1 MNGEKNI
8 RQLIGRFMQGLTSIE
23 EEEQISQ
30 WFAVHTDVSDDLKPY
45 QQMFAYFD
53 KGMPIDEQM
62 PIDKQMSEN
71 KQMPIDKQIPVEE
84 EIRKP
89 LRNHS
94 RLRPLW
100 CLLAAAAA
108 VSLLV
113 VMTWPAQNGN
123 TPVTPAAMLAQADK
137 DSAETLVPAAE
148 TEVRNQVKQAVRPKM
163 RPRKRGVYRKHLHS
177 PAPPVTWIAQTVIDS
192 MQQSPEALAEAH
204 LQALEEQQNEMLF
217 RLYLVSALQTEDL
230 ASYNDEDDY
239 GQEQENVK

>member
-8 RQLIGRFMQGLTSIE
+8 RQLIGRFMQGLTPIE

-53 KGMPIDEQM
+53 KGMPMDEQM
-62 PIDKQMSEN
+62 PIDKQMS
-71 KQMPIDKQIPVEE
+71 VEE

-89 LRNHS
+89 LRDRL

-100 CLLAAAAA
+100 CFLAAAAA
-108 VSLLV
+108 VALLI
-113 VMTWPAQNGN
+113 VMTWPAQNGDSTA
-123 TPVTPAAMLAQADK
+123 TPSATLAQAEK
-137 DSAETLVPAAE
+137 DSAEAIVPIEE
-148 TEVRNQVKQAVRPKM
+148 TEMKNNVKQTVKPKM
-163 RPRKRGVYRKHLHS
+163 RPRKRGFYRKHLHS

-192 MQQSPEALAEAH
+192 IQQTPEALAEAH

>member
-53 KGMPIDEQM
+53 KGMPMDEQL
-62 PIDKQMSEN
+62 SE
-71 KQMPIDKQIPVEE
+71 DKQIPVEE

-100 CLLAAAAA
+100 CFLAAAAA
-108 VSLLV
+108 VALLV
-113 VMTWPAQNGN
+113 VMTWPAQNGDS
-123 TPVTPAAMLAQADK
+123 TATPAATLAQAEK
-137 DSAETLVPAAE
+137 DSAEAIVPIAE
-148 TEVRNQVKQAVRPKM
+148 TEMKNNVKQTVKPKM
-163 RPRKRGVYRKHLHS
+163 RPRKRGFYRKHLHS

>member
-53 KGMPIDEQM
+53 KGMPMDEQL
-62 PIDKQMSEN
+62 SE
-71 KQMPIDKQIPVEE
+71 DKQIPVEE

-108 VSLLV
+108 VALLV
-113 VMTWPAQNGN
+113 VMTWPAQNSN
-123 TPVTPAAMLAQADK
+123 STVTPSATLAQAEK
-137 DSAETLVPAAE
+137 DSAEAIVPTAE
-148 TEVRNQVKQAVRPKM
+148 TEMKNNVKQTVKPKM

-230 ASYNDEDDY
+230 ASYNDEDEY

>member
-53 KGMPIDEQM
+53 KGMPMDEQL
-62 PIDKQMSEN
+62 SE
-71 KQMPIDKQIPVEE
+71 DKQIPVEE

-100 CLLAAAAA
+100 SLLAAAAA
-108 VSLLV
+108 VALLI

-123 TPVTPAAMLAQADK
+123 TPVTPSATLAQAEK
-137 DSAETLVPAAE
+137 DSAEAIVPIAE
-148 TEVRNQVKQAVRPKM
+148 TEMKNNVKQTVKPKM

-192 MQQSPEALAEAH
+192 IQQTPEALAEAH

>member
-62 PIDKQMSEN
+62 PIDKQTS
-71 KQMPIDKQIPVEE
+71 VEE

-108 VSLLV
+108 VALLV
-113 VMTWPAQNGN
+113 VMTWSAQNSN
-123 TPVTPAAMLAQADK
+123 STVTPSATLAQAEK
-137 DSAETLVPAAE
+137 DSAEAIVPTAE
-148 TEVRNQVKQAVRPKM
+148 TEMKNNVKQTVKPKM
-163 RPRKRGVYRKHLHS
+163 RPRKRGFYRKHLHS

-230 ASYNDEDDY
+230 ASYNDEDEY

>member
-53 KGMPIDEQM
+53 KGMPIDEQ
-62 PIDKQMSEN
+62 
-71 KQMPIDKQIPVEE
+71 IPVEE

-100 CLLAAAAA
+100 CLLAAAAVA
-108 VSLLV
+108 LLV
-113 VMTWPAQNGN
+113 VMTWPARNGDS
-123 TPVTPAAMLAQADK
+123 TASPAATLAQADK

>member
-1 MNGEKNI
+1 
-8 RQLIGRFMQGLTSIE
+8 MQGLTSIE

-62 PIDKQMSEN
+62 PIDKQTS
-71 KQMPIDKQIPVEE
+71 VEE

-100 CLLAAAAA
+100 CLLAAAAVA
-108 VSLLV
+108 LLV

-123 TPVTPAAMLAQADK
+123 TPVTPSATLAQAEK
-137 DSAETLVPAAE
+137 DSAEAIVPTAE
-148 TEVRNQVKQAVRPKM
+148 TEMKNNVKQTVKPKM
-163 RPRKRGVYRKHLHS
+163 RPRKRGFYRKHLHS

-192 MQQSPEALAEAH
+192 IQQTPEALAEAH

-230 ASYNDEDDY
+230 ASYNDEDEY

>member
-1 MNGEKNI
+1 
-8 RQLIGRFMQGLTSIE
+8 MQGLTSIE

-217 RLYLVSALQTEDL
+217 HLYLVSALQTEDL
-230 ASYNDEDDY
+230 ASYNDEDEY

>member
-62 PIDKQMSEN
+62 PIDKQLSE
-71 KQMPIDKQIPVEE
+71 DKQIPVEE

-108 VSLLV
+108 VALLV
-113 VMTWPAQNGN
+113 VMTWPAQNGDS
-123 TPVTPAAMLAQADK
+123 TVTPSATLAQAEE
-137 DSAETLVPAAE
+137 DSAEAIVPIAE
-148 TEVRNQVKQAVRPKM
+148 TEMKNNVKQTVKPKM

-230 ASYNDEDDY
+230 ASYNDEDEY

>member
-53 KGMPIDEQM
+53 KGMPMDEQL
-62 PIDKQMSEN
+62 SE
-71 KQMPIDKQIPVEE
+71 DKQIPVEE

-108 VSLLV
+108 VALLV
-113 VMTWPAQNGN
+113 VMTWPARNGDS
-123 TPVTPAAMLAQADK
+123 TVSPAATLAQADK
-137 DSAETLVPAAE
+137 DSAEAIVPTAE
-148 TEVRNQVKQAVRPKM
+148 TEMKNNVKQTVKPKM
-163 RPRKRGVYRKHLHS
+163 RPRKRGFYRKHLHS

-230 ASYNDEDDY
+230 ASYNDEDEY

>member
-30 WFAVHTDVSDDLKPY
+30 WFAVHADVSDDLKPY

-53 KGMPIDEQM
+53 KGMPINEQM
-62 PIDKQMSEN
+62 PTDKGMSIDQQLSEDQQM
-71 KQMPIDKQIPVEE
+71 PVEE

-89 LRNHS
+89 LRYHL

-100 CLLAAAAA
+100 SLLAAAAA
-108 VSLLV
+108 VALLV

-123 TPVTPAAMLAQADK
+123 STATPSATLAQADK

-230 ASYNDEDDY
+230 ASYNDEDEY

>member
-1 MNGEKNI
+1 
-8 RQLIGRFMQGLTSIE
+8 MQGLTSIE
-23 EEEQISQ
+23 EEERISQ

-62 PIDKQMSEN
+62 PIDKQMS
-71 KQMPIDKQIPVEE
+71 VEE

-100 CLLAAAAA
+100 CLLAAAAVA
-108 VSLLV
+108 LLV
-113 VMTWPAQNGN
+113 VMTWPARNGDS
-123 TPVTPAAMLAQADK
+123 TASPAATLAQADK

-230 ASYNDEDDY
+230 ASYNDEDEY

>member
-53 KGMPIDEQM
+53 KGMPMDEQL
-62 PIDKQMSEN
+62 SE
-71 KQMPIDKQIPVEE
+71 DKQIPVEE

-108 VSLLV
+108 VALLV

-123 TPVTPAAMLAQADK
+123 TPVTPSATLAQAEK
-137 DSAETLVPAAE
+137 DSAEAIVPTAE
-148 TEVRNQVKQAVRPKM
+148 TEMKNNVKQMVKPKM
-163 RPRKRGVYRKHLHS
+163 RPRKRGFYRKHLHS

-230 ASYNDEDDY
+230 ASYNDEDEY

>member
-113 VMTWPAQNGN
+113 VMTWPAQNGDS
-123 TPVTPAAMLAQADK
+123 TATPAATLAQADK

-148 TEVRNQVKQAVRPKM
+148 TEVRNQMKQAVRPKM
-163 RPRKRGVYRKHLHS
+163 RPRKRGFYRKHLHS

-230 ASYNDEDDY
+230 ASYNDEDEY

>member
-53 KGMPIDEQM
+53 KGMPID
-62 PIDKQMSEN
+62 
-71 KQMPIDKQIPVEE
+71 KQIPVEE
-84 EIRKP
+84 EIREP
-89 LRNHS
+89 LRYRS

-108 VSLLV
+108 VALLV
-113 VMTWPAQNGN
+113 VMTWPAKNGDS
-123 TPVTPAAMLAQADK
+123 TASPAATLARADK

>member
-62 PIDKQMSEN
+62 PIDKQTS
-71 KQMPIDKQIPVEE
+71 VEE

-100 CLLAAAAA
+100 CFLAAAAA
-108 VSLLV
+108 VALLV
-113 VMTWPAQNGN
+113 VMTWPAQNGDS
-123 TPVTPAAMLAQADK
+123 TATPAATLAQADK

-148 TEVRNQVKQAVRPKM
+148 TEVRNQMKQAVRPKM

-230 ASYNDEDDY
+230 ASYNDEDEY

>member
-53 KGMPIDEQM
+53 KGMPTDE
-62 PIDKQMSEN
+62 QMSEN
-71 KQMPIDKQIPVEE
+71 KQMPVEE

-108 VSLLV
+108 VALLI
-113 VMTWPAQNGN
+113 VMTWPARNGDC
-123 TPVTPAAMLAQADK
+123 TASPAATLAQADK

-148 TEVRNQVKQAVRPKM
+148 TEVRNQMKQTVKPKL

>member
-8 RQLIGRFMQGLTSIE
+8 RLLIGKFMQGLTSIE
-23 EEEQISQ
+23 EEERISQ
-30 WFAVHTDVSDDLKPY
+30 WFAAHADVSDDLKPY

-53 KGMPIDEQM
+53 KGMLMDGPM
-62 PIDKQMSEN
+62 PEDGETSDGDVRRE
-71 KQMPIDKQIPVEE
+71 
-84 EIRKP
+84 P
-89 LRNHS
+89 LRYRS

-108 VSLLV
+108 VALLV
-113 VMTWPAQNGN
+113 VMIWPARNGDS
-123 TPVTPAAMLAQADK
+123 TASPAATLARADN

>member
-8 RQLIGRFMQGLTSIE
+8 RLLIGKFMQGLTSIE
-23 EEEQISQ
+23 EEERISQ
-30 WFAVHTDVSDDLKPY
+30 WFAVHADVSDDLKPY

-53 KGMPIDEQM
+53 KGMPTDGLM
-62 PIDKQMSEN
+62 PEDGETS
-71 KQMPIDKQIPVEE
+71 
-84 EIRKP
+84 
-89 LRNHS
+89 
-94 RLRPLW
+94 LW
-100 CLLAAAAA
+100 SLLAAAAA
-108 VSLLV
+108 VALLV

-123 TPVTPAAMLAQADK
+123 STATPSATLAQADK

-230 ASYNDEDDY
+230 ASYNDEDEY

>member
-8 RQLIGRFMQGLTSIE
+8 RLLIGKFMQGLTSIE
-23 EEEQISQ
+23 EEERISQ

-62 PIDKQMSEN
+62 PIDKQ
-71 KQMPIDKQIPVEE
+71 IPVEE
-84 EIRKP
+84 EIREP
-89 LRNHS
+89 LRYHL

-100 CLLAAAAA
+100 SLLAAAAA
-108 VSLLV
+108 VALLV
-113 VMTWPAQNGN
+113 VMTWPAQNGDSTA
-123 TPVTPAAMLAQADK
+123 TPSATLAQAEK
-137 DSAETLVPAAE
+137 DSAEAIVPIAE
-148 TEVRNQVKQAVRPKM
+148 TEMKNNVKQTVKPKL
-163 RPRKRGVYRKHLHS
+163 RPRKRGFYRKHLHS
-177 PAPPVTWIAQTVIDS
+177 PAPPATWIAQTVIDS

>member
-62 PIDKQMSEN
+62 PIDKQTS
-71 KQMPIDKQIPVEE
+71 VEE

-100 CLLAAAAA
+100 CLLAAAAVA
-108 VSLLV
+108 LLV

-123 TPVTPAAMLAQADK
+123 TPVTPSATLAQAEK
-137 DSAETLVPAAE
+137 DSAEAIVPTAE
-148 TEVRNQVKQAVRPKM
+148 TEMKNNVKQTVKPKM
-163 RPRKRGVYRKHLHS
+163 RPRKRGFYRKHLHS

-192 MQQSPEALAEAH
+192 IQQTPEALAEAH

-230 ASYNDEDDY
+230 ASYNDEDEDEY

>member
-8 RQLIGRFMQGLTSIE
+8 RLLIGRFMQGLTSIE
-23 EEEQISQ
+23 EEERIRQ

-53 KGMPIDEQM
+53 KGMPTDEQM
-62 PIDKQMSEN
+62 SEDKQMS
-71 KQMPIDKQIPVEE
+71 VEE

-108 VSLLV
+108 VALLI
-113 VMTWPAQNGN
+113 VMTWPAQNGDSTA
-123 TPVTPAAMLAQADK
+123 TPSATLAQAEK
-137 DSAETLVPAAE
+137 DSAEAIVPIEE
-148 TEVRNQVKQAVRPKM
+148 TEMKNNVKQTVKPKM
-163 RPRKRGVYRKHLHS
+163 RPRKRGFYRKHLHS

-230 ASYNDEDDY
+230 ASYNDEDEY

>member
-8 RQLIGRFMQGLTSIE
+8 RLLIGRFMQGLTSIE

-45 QQMFAYFD
+45 QQMFVYFD
-53 KGMPIDEQM
+53 KGMPIDE
-62 PIDKQMSEN
+62 
-71 KQMPIDKQIPVEE
+71 QMPIDKQIPVEE

-108 VSLLV
+108 VALLV
-113 VMTWPAQNGN
+113 VMTWPAQNGDN
-123 TPVTPAAMLAQADK
+123 TATPAATLAQADK

-163 RPRKRGVYRKHLHS
+163 RPRKHGVYRKHLHS

>member
-8 RQLIGRFMQGLTSIE
+8 RLLIGKFMQGLTSIE
-23 EEEQISQ
+23 EEERISQ
-30 WFAVHTDVSDDLKPY
+30 WFAVHADVSDDLKPY

-62 PIDKQMSEN
+62 PIDKGMSE
-71 KQMPIDKQIPVEE
+71 DKQIPVEE

-94 RLRPLW
+94 RLRTLW

-108 VSLLV
+108 VALLV

-123 TPVTPAAMLAQADK
+123 STVTPSATLAQAEE
-137 DSAETLVPAAE
+137 DSAEAIVPIAE
-148 TEVRNQVKQAVRPKM
+148 TEMKNNVKQTVKPKM

>member
-1 MNGEKNI
+1 
-8 RQLIGRFMQGLTSIE
+8 MQGLTSIE

-113 VMTWPAQNGN
+113 VMTWPAQNGDS
-123 TPVTPAAMLAQADK
+123 TATPAATLAQADK

-148 TEVRNQVKQAVRPKM
+148 TEVRNQMKQAVRPKM
-163 RPRKRGVYRKHLHS
+163 RPRKRGFYRKHLHS

-230 ASYNDEDDY
+230 ASYNDEDEY

>member
-1 MNGEKNI
+1 MTILKHET
-8 RQLIGRFMQGLTSIE
+8 LLLLT
-23 EEEQISQ
+23 
-30 WFAVHTDVSDDLKPY
+30 
-45 QQMFAYFD
+45 
-53 KGMPIDEQM
+53 
-62 PIDKQMSEN
+62 
-71 KQMPIDKQIPVEE
+71 
-84 EIRKP
+84 
-89 LRNHS
+89 
-94 RLRPLW
+94 
-100 CLLAAAAA
+100 
-108 VSLLV
+108 
-113 VMTWPAQNGN
+113 
-123 TPVTPAAMLAQADK
+123 
-137 DSAETLVPAAE
+137 TLVPAAE

>member
-53 KGMPIDEQM
+53 KGMPTDE
-62 PIDKQMSEN
+62 QMSEN
-71 KQMPIDKQIPVEE
+71 KQMPVEE

-108 VSLLV
+108 VALLV
-113 VMTWPAQNGN
+113 VMTWPARNGDS
-123 TPVTPAAMLAQADK
+123 TVSPAATLAQADK

-148 TEVRNQVKQAVRPKM
+148 TEVRNQMKQTVKPKL

>member
-23 EEEQISQ
+23 EEERISQ

-62 PIDKQMSEN
+62 PIDKQMS
-71 KQMPIDKQIPVEE
+71 VEE

-89 LRNHS
+89 LRDRL

-108 VSLLV
+108 VALLV
-113 VMTWPAQNGN
+113 VMTWPARNGDS
-123 TPVTPAAMLAQADK
+123 TVSPAATLAQADK
-137 DSAETLVPAAE
+137 DSAETLVPTAE
-148 TEVRNQVKQAVRPKM
+148 TEMKNNVKQTVKPKM
-163 RPRKRGVYRKHLHS
+163 RPRKRGFYRKHLHS

-230 ASYNDEDDY
+230 ASYNDEDEY

>member
-8 RQLIGRFMQGLTSIE
+8 RLLIGRFMQGLTSIE

-62 PIDKQMSEN
+62 PIDKQTS
-71 KQMPIDKQIPVEE
+71 VEE

-100 CLLAAAAA
+100 CVLAAAAA
-108 VSLLV
+108 VALLV
-113 VMTWPAQNGN
+113 VMTWPARNGDSTA
-123 TPVTPAAMLAQADK
+123 TPSATLAQAEK
-137 DSAETLVPAAE
+137 DSAEAIVPTAE
-148 TEVRNQVKQAVRPKM
+148 TEMKNNVKQTVKPKM

-230 ASYNDEDDY
+230 ASYNDEDEY

>member
-53 KGMPIDEQM
+53 KGMPMDEQL
-62 PIDKQMSEN
+62 SE
-71 KQMPIDKQIPVEE
+71 DKQIPVEE

-100 CLLAAAAA
+100 CFLAAAAVA
-108 VSLLV
+108 LLV
-113 VMTWPAQNGN
+113 VMTWPAQNSN
-123 TPVTPAAMLAQADK
+123 STVTPSATLAQAEK
-137 DSAETLVPAAE
+137 DSAEAIVPTAE
-148 TEVRNQVKQAVRPKM
+148 TEMKNNVKQTVKPKM
-163 RPRKRGVYRKHLHS
+163 RPRKRGFYRKHLHS

-192 MQQSPEALAEAH
+192 IQQTPEALAEAH

-230 ASYNDEDDY
+230 ASYNDEDEY

>member
-53 KGMPIDEQM
+53 KGMPMDEQL
-62 PIDKQMSEN
+62 SE
-71 KQMPIDKQIPVEE
+71 DKQIPVEE

-100 CLLAAAAA
+100 CLLAAAAVA
-108 VSLLV
+108 LLV

-123 TPVTPAAMLAQADK
+123 TPVTPSATLAQAEK
-137 DSAETLVPAAE
+137 DSAEAIVPTAE
-148 TEVRNQVKQAVRPKM
+148 TEMKNNVKQTVKPKM

-192 MQQSPEALAEAH
+192 IQQTPEALAEAH

>member
-1 MNGEKNI
+1 
-8 RQLIGRFMQGLTSIE
+8 MQGLTSIE

-53 KGMPIDEQM
+53 KGMPMDE
-62 PIDKQMSEN
+62 
-71 KQMPIDKQIPVEE
+71 QIPVEE

-100 CLLAAAAA
+100 CFLAAAAA
-108 VSLLV
+108 VALLV
-113 VMTWPAQNGN
+113 VMTWPARNGDC
-123 TPVTPAAMLAQADK
+123 TASPAATLAQADK

-148 TEVRNQVKQAVRPKM
+148 TEVRNNVKQTVKPKM

-192 MQQSPEALAEAH
+192 IQQTPEALAEAH

-230 ASYNDEDDY
+230 ASYNDEDEY

>member
-1 MNGEKNI
+1 
-8 RQLIGRFMQGLTSIE
+8 MQGLTSIE

-62 PIDKQMSEN
+62 PIDKQ
-71 KQMPIDKQIPVEE
+71 IPVEE

-100 CLLAAAAA
+100 CLLAAAAVA
-108 VSLLV
+108 LLV

-123 TPVTPAAMLAQADK
+123 STATPAATLAQADK

-230 ASYNDEDDY
+230 ASYNDEDEY

>member
-1 MNGEKNI
+1 
-8 RQLIGRFMQGLTSIE
+8 MQGLTSIE

-62 PIDKQMSEN
+62 PIDKQMS
-71 KQMPIDKQIPVEE
+71 VEE

-100 CLLAAAAA
+100 RLLAAAAVA
-108 VSLLV
+108 LLV
-113 VMTWPAQNGN
+113 VMTWPARNGDSTA
-123 TPVTPAAMLAQADK
+123 TPSATLAQAEK
-137 DSAETLVPAAE
+137 DSAEAIVPTAE
-148 TEVRNQVKQAVRPKM
+148 TEMKNNVKQTVKPKM

-230 ASYNDEDDY
+230 ASYNDEDEY

>member
-62 PIDKQMSEN
+62 PIDKGMS
-71 KQMPIDKQIPVEE
+71 IDKQIPVEE

-100 CLLAAAAA
+100 CLLAAAAVA
-108 VSLLV
+108 LLV

-123 TPVTPAAMLAQADK
+123 TPVTPSATLAQAEK
-137 DSAETLVPAAE
+137 DSAEAIVPTAE
-148 TEVRNQVKQAVRPKM
+148 TEMKNNVKQTVKPKM
-163 RPRKRGVYRKHLHS
+163 RPRKRGFYRKHLHS

-192 MQQSPEALAEAH
+192 IQQTPEALAEAH

-230 ASYNDEDDY
+230 ASYNDEDEY
-239 GQEQENVK
+239 GQEQKNVK

>member
-1 MNGEKNI
+1 
-8 RQLIGRFMQGLTSIE
+8 MQGLTSIE

-62 PIDKQMSEN
+62 PIDKQMS
-71 KQMPIDKQIPVEE
+71 VEE

-89 LRNHS
+89 LRDRL

-100 CLLAAAAA
+100 CFLAAAAA
-108 VSLLV
+108 VALLV
-113 VMTWPAQNGN
+113 VMTWPAQNGDSTA
-123 TPVTPAAMLAQADK
+123 TPSATLAQADK
-137 DSAETLVPAAE
+137 DSAEAIVPTAE
-148 TEVRNQVKQAVRPKM
+148 TEMKNNVKQTVKPKM
-163 RPRKRGVYRKHLHS
+163 RPRKRGFYRKHLHS

-230 ASYNDEDDY
+230 ASYNDEDEY

>member
-53 KGMPIDEQM
+53 KGMPMDEQL
-62 PIDKQMSEN
+62 SE
-71 KQMPIDKQIPVEE
+71 DKQIPVEE

-108 VSLLV
+108 VALLV
-113 VMTWPAQNGN
+113 VMTWPAQNGDSTA
-123 TPVTPAAMLAQADK
+123 TPSATLAQADK

-148 TEVRNQVKQAVRPKM
+148 TEVRNQMKQAVRPKM

>member
-62 PIDKQMSEN
+62 PIDKQ
-71 KQMPIDKQIPVEE
+71 IPVEE

-89 LRNHS
+89 LRNQS

-100 CLLAAAAA
+100 CLLAAAAVA
-108 VSLLV
+108 LLI

-123 TPVTPAAMLAQADK
+123 TPVTPSATLAQAEK
-137 DSAETLVPAAE
+137 DSAEAIVPTAE
-148 TEVRNQVKQAVRPKM
+148 TEMKNNVKQTVKPKM

-230 ASYNDEDDY
+230 ASYNDEDEY